1 MTAPDHGVDLLLR
14 RATDDLHP
22 DVDLLVAGGITR
34 GRSRQR
40 RARIGTAVA
49 AVAVFGVIGAAAA
62 VVPQR
67 GNPDAARQTDL
78 ASDTTTTSTT
88 PPVPVEDKRAERQ
101 TLRELRN
108 RPAPMTA
115 ALAVNAA
122 DFAQTIA
129 SLAPGHEVTQPLVE
143 APYPLVDEAEEQ
155 IAHFRVD
162 GMLATLSIMRSS
174 AAIEFECQQGA
185 ELGNRI
191 CTQLADGAW
200 QLTWGPDTADQVTAQ
215 GVSVWRHGFAVSVLA
230 YNAAGGKDVAPLQ
243 TDPALSLAEL
253 TAIATSDVWFTPVG

>member
-14 RATDDLHP
+14 RATDDLRP
-22 DVDLLVAGGITR
+22 DVDHLVAGGITR
-34 GRSRQR
+34 GRTRQR

-62 VVPQR
+62 VVPQL
-67 GNPDAARQTDL
+67 GNPDAARQTDI
-78 ASDTTTTSTT
+78 ASDTTTT
-88 PPVPVEDKRAERQ
+88 PPVPVEDEQAEKQ

-115 ALAVNAA
+115 ALAVKAA

-155 IAHFRVD
+155 IAHVRVD

-215 GVSVWRHGFAVSVLA
+215 GVTVWRHGFAVSVLA
-230 YNAAGGKDVAPLQ
+230 YNAAEGKDVAPIRP
-243 TDPALSLAEL
+243 DPVLSLDEL
-253 TAIATSDVWFTPVG
+253 TAIAISDVWFG